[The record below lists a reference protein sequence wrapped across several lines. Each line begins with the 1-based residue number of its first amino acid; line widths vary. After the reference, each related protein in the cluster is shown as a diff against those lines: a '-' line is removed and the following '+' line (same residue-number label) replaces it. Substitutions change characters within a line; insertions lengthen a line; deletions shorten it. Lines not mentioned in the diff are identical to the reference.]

1 MTPHIPTLAA
11 SDLSLND
18 DHAAVLSALTSYAPI
33 GLRELDAVSLQ
44 KRMDTKFLV
53 SFADLVAIL
62 GDIRSEYA
70 ALELERH
77 RNFPYISCYYDT
89 PDFMFYHHHHNGRP
103 NRLKIRLRNYVLSNL
118 FYFEVKQKKYGLRT
132 EKMRLKRSNFSTD
145 LFPNEVALVSE
156 KFRLKEEIKPQLIT
170 MFNRFTLAGLQHEER
185 ITIDTDLIF
194 DRNGHKIH
202 LDNVVII
209 EVKQPRS
216 SLQSPI
222 RQALR
227 RLGATPKPFSKY
239 AIGMAFTL
247 PELKTNAFK
256 PIFLSLKHF
265 KP

>member
-1 MTPHIPTLAA
+1 MTPHTRTLVA

-53 SFADLVAIL
+53 SFADLGAIL
-62 GDIRSEYA
+62 RDIRSEYA
-70 ALELERH
+70 ILELERH

-118 FYFEVKQKKYGLRT
+118 FYFEVKQKRYGLRT
-132 EKMRLKRSNFSTD
+132 EKVRLKRPNFSTN
-145 LFPNEVALVSE
+145 LFPNEAALVSE
-156 KFRLKEEIKPQLIT
+156 KYHLDDQIHPQLT
-170 MFNRFTLAGLQHEER
+170 TTFNRFTLAGLRHEER

-216 SLQSPI
+216 SLNHPLDK
-222 RQALR
+222 RYADWELR
-227 RLGATPKPFSKY
+227 PSRFPNMLSGWH
-239 AIGMAFTL
+239 L
-247 PELKTNAFK
+247 PHR
-256 PIFLSLKHF
+256 SLK
-265 KP
+265 KMPLNPYS